1 MALQP
6 AIYTHGHH
14 ESVLR
19 SHSQRTAA
27 NSAGYLLNSIVPSM
41 HILDVGCGPGTIT
54 ADFAALVA
62 QGQVVGIDNTPEV
75 LELARS
81 LATDRGLD
89 NIQFV
94 TGDINALEFPDN
106 TFDIAHANQVLQHVS
121 DPVQALREMRRVVKP
136 GGLVAVREAD
146 FEGMIWYPEIGGM
159 ADWLKLYSKVARS
172 NGGEPN
178 AGRRLH
184 AWARQAGFKPSNIIA
199 TASTSCY
206 NTAEERAW
214 WSSLWAERIIKSS
227 FAQHA
232 ICGGHATE
240 NELLQIAKIWEQWGA
255 DEDGW
260 FTILQ
265 GEIICHV

>member
-1 MALQP
+1 MPLQP

-27 NSAGYLLNSIVPSM
+27 NSAEYLLNLIVPSM

-54 ADFAALVA
+54 ADLAALAA
-62 QGQVVGIDNTPEV
+62 QGQVIGLDNAPEV

-94 TGDINALEFPDN
+94 NGDINALGFPDN
-106 TFDIAHANQVLQHVS
+106 TFDIAHANQVLQHLG
-121 DPVQALREMRRVVKP
+121 DPVQALREMHRVVKS

-146 FEGMIWYPEIGGM
+146 FEGMIWYPELEGI
-159 ADWLKLYSKVARS
+159 ADWRRLYCKVARS

-184 AWARQAGFKPSNIIA
+184 AWARQAGIKPSDIVA

-206 NTAEERAW
+206 NTAKERAW
-214 WSSLWAERIIKSS
+214 WSSLWAERMIKSS

-232 ICGGHATE
+232 IRGGHASE
-240 NELLQIAKIWEQWGA
+240 NELLLIAKVWEQWGA

-260 FTILQ
+260 FTLLQ